1 MQSLPNPSTCALIDL
16 FIASSFFCVG
26 VSLLHIPSMKNHGG
40 CVDGERKT
48 EVKWV
53 SRHQPL
59 NASTRAPSF
68 RGVRGP
74 GNLGADK
81 NLIPERCN
89 AAARECAVRRILGL
103 FMHKNVLWTAFCTE
117 IWHYKVWGAFLE
129 GQKRLGLGE
138 RRSFWLGFSLIH
150 CSSHHQILKW
160 WNLSLFY
167 LFIRWFVLTLL
178 VENYVTVGFHS
189 LRGRIMVVFRL

>member
-1 MQSLPNPSTCALIDL
+1 MQSLPNPSTCALID
-16 FIASSFFCVG
+16 FFCVG
-26 VSLLHIPSMKNHGG
+26 VSLLHIPSMKNQRRRRGRRAEETG
-40 CVDGERKT
+40 PV
-48 EVKWV
+48 VKWV
-53 SRHQPL
+53 PRHQPL

-117 IWHYKVWGAFLE
+117 IWHYKVWGALLE

-138 RRSFWLGFSLIH
+138 RRSFWLGFSLNH

-178 VENYVTVGFHS
+178 VENYVIVGFYS
-189 LRGRIMVVFRL
+189 LPGNIMVVFRL